1 MFRNYRGL
9 LSKRFILFFTSFDG
23 YDSCACLHLIRYG
36 FYFFKVK
43 GLSQEELDGRH
54 ELVLSLRDKIEAVQD
69 GSAPGNGWAAS
80 TSYTN
85 IRFDTNVSGNIYIY
99 RPCLF
104 TCRGPVTGC
113 RSSG

>member
-1 MFRNYRGL
+1 MFASDKIWFL
-9 LSKRFILFFTSFDG
+9 L
-23 YDSCACLHLIRYG
+23 
-36 FYFFKVK
+36 FKVK
-43 GLSQEELDGRH
+43 GLSQEELDGRN